1 MKLDFIDSLF
11 EAAAPT
17 RIPHPEDSIFDG
29 SATAAKYVR
38 GLQEVIANPGGVSIK
53 WDGGIALIFGYT
65 PAGEFFIN
73 DKYMPD
79 GFFAK
84 SPKDWERYDTTI
96 KASRTP
102 RTDLYP
108 KIALVW
114 EGIKAAVKER
124 AVFKGDLMSVGQ
136 LQPQQGMFIFSPTT
150 VQYRVPVK
158 SALGQMIAGKV
169 GILAVHQMNGAPWD
183 GKTGLAND
191 GNVAILSPTAGITFK
206 LNSPTQLV
214 NAANK
219 AVTQY
224 GKLSDEFLAGLQ
236 GVARQAIQKYF
247 NHKITAQ
254 TNEELV
260 PWLQKNVAAAQFKK
274 LVGENEDGY
283 LYTNAQGL
291 EALKAIWN
299 AIYALKTN
307 LAAQLEPQVQGF
319 EQWTG
324 GQKAGEGFVFN
335 SPTAG
340 MIKLVNRGVFGAA
353 HFNK

>member
-1 MKLDFIDSLF
+1 MRLDFIDNLF

-29 SATAAKYVR
+29 SASAAKYVR
-38 GLQEVIANPGGVSIK
+38 GLQEVIANPGEVSIK

-73 DKYMPD
+73 DKYMPE

-84 SPKDWERYDTTI
+84 SAKDWEVYDTTM
-96 KASRTP
+96 KSSRTARP
-102 RTDLYP
+102 DLYP

-114 EGIKAAVKER
+114 DGLKAAVTER
-124 AVFKGDLMSVGQ
+124 AIFKGDLMSVGE
-136 LQPQQGMFIFSPTT
+136 LQPQNGMFIFSPTT
-150 VQYRVPVK
+150 VEYHVPVK
-158 SALGQMIAGKV
+158 STLGQLIAGKV
-169 GILAVHQMNGAPWD
+169 GILAVHQMNGTPWD
-183 GKTGLAND
+183 GKTGLANK
-191 GNVAILSPTAGITFK
+191 GNVAILSPTAGIKFK
-206 LNSPTQLV
+206 LNTPVQLV
-214 NAANK
+214 GAATK

-236 GVARQAIQKYF
+236 SVAKAAIQKYF

-254 TNEELV
+254 TNEEIV
-260 PWLQKNVAAAQFKK
+260 PWLQHNISAQQFKK

-283 LYTNAQGL
+283 LYVNAQGF

>member
-1 MKLDFIDSLF
+1 MKLDFIQNLF
-11 EAAAPT
+11 EADASP

-29 SATAAKYVR
+29 SQSAAKYVR
-38 GLQEVIANPGGVSIK
+38 GLQEVIANPGSVSIK
-53 WDGGIALIFGYT
+53 WDGGIALVFGYT

-84 SPKDWERYDTTI
+84 SPQDWERYDTTI
-96 KASRTP
+96 KSSRTARP
-102 RTDLYP
+102 DLYP

-114 EGIKAAVKER
+114 EGIKASVKER

-136 LQPQQGMFIFSPTT
+136 LKPQNGMFIFSPTT
-150 VQYRVPVK
+150 VQYRVPVN
-158 SALGQMIAGKV
+158 SALGKMIAGKV
-169 GILAVHQMNGAPWD
+169 GILAVHQKDGAPWD

-206 LNSPTQLV
+206 LNTPVQLV
-214 NAANK
+214 NGATK

-224 GKLSDEFLAGLQ
+224 GKLADDFLAGLQ

-254 TNEELV
+254 TNEEIV
-260 PWLQKNVAAAQFKK
+260 PWLQKNISAQQFKK
-274 LVGENEDGY
+274 LVGDNQGGY
-283 LYTNAQGL
+283 LYRNQKGF
-291 EALKAIWN
+291 EALKTIWN

-307 LAAQLEPQVQGF
+307 LAAQLEPQVKGF

-324 GQKAGEGFVFN
+324 GQQAGEGFVFN

>member
-1 MKLDFIDSLF
+1 MRLEFIDNLF
-11 EAAAPT
+11 EATAPT

-29 SATAAKYVR
+29 SASAANYVR
-38 GLQEVIANPGGVSIK
+38 GLQEVIANPGEVSIK

-73 DKYMPD
+73 DKYMPE

-84 SPKDWERYDTTI
+84 SAKDWEVYDTTI
-96 KASRTP
+96 KASRTARP
-102 RTDLYP
+102 DLYP
-108 KIALVW
+108 KIAMIW
-114 EGIKAAVKER
+114 EGLKADMAEQ
-124 AVFKGDLMSVGQ
+124 AVFKGDLMSVGA
-136 LQPQQGMFIFSPTT
+136 LQPQQGMFMFSPTT

-158 SALGQMIAGKV
+158 SALGQLIANKV
-169 GILAVHQMNGAPWD
+169 GIIAVHQKDGAPWD
-183 GKTGLAND
+183 GKTGLVNK
-191 GNVAILSPTAGITFK
+191 GNVAILSPTTGIAFK
-206 LNSPTQLV
+206 LNSPTQLI
-214 NAANK
+214 NSATR

-224 GKLSDEFLAGLQ
+224 GKLSDDFLAGLQ
-236 GVARQAIQKYF
+236 GTAKQAIQKYF

-254 TNEELV
+254 TNEEIV
-260 PWLQKNVAAAQFKK
+260 PWLQKNISAQQFKK
-274 LVGENEDGY
+274 LVGENQGGY
-283 LYTNAQGL
+283 LYRNQRGF
-291 EALKAIWN
+291 EALTAIWN
-299 AIYALKTN
+299 AVYALKTN

-335 SPTAG
+335 SKTAG

>member
-1 MKLDFIDSLF
+1 
-11 EAAAPT
+11 
-17 RIPHPEDSIFDG
+17 
-29 SATAAKYVR
+29 
-38 GLQEVIANPGGVSIK
+38 
-53 WDGGIALIFGYT
+53 
-65 PAGEFFIN
+65 
-73 DKYMPD
+73 MPD

-84 SPKDWERYDTTI
+84 SAKDWEVYDTTM
-96 KASRTP
+96 KASRAARP
-102 RTDLYP
+102 DLYP
-108 KIALVW
+108 KIAMVW
-114 EGIKAAVKER
+114 EGIKAAVTER
-124 AVFKGDLMSVGQ
+124 AVFKGDLMSIGQ
-136 LQPQQGMFIFSPTT
+136 LQPQNGMFVFSPTT
-150 VQYRVPVK
+150 VEYRVPVK
-158 SALGQMIAGKV
+158 SALGQLIAGKV

-183 GKTGLAND
+183 GKTGIVNNK

-214 NAANK
+214 NAATK
-219 AVTQY
+219 AVSQY
-224 GKLSDEFLAGLQ
+224 GKMSDEFLAGIQ

-254 TNEELV
+254 TNEEIV
-260 PWLQKNVAAAQFKK
+260 PWLQHNISAQQFKK
-274 LVGENEDGY
+274 LVGDNNDGY
-283 LYTNAQGL
+283 LFTNEQGFA
-291 EALKAIWN
+291 ALKAIWN